1 MINYDWNCK
10 TVDAYVEQAGNADVV
25 YNVHWIVTGIS
36 DQLDPEGKNYSA
48 NSIGTQALDI
58 SKITNFIPWDEV
70 TEAEV
75 EEWTKSTMGE
85 EQVLAIESSIADQ
98 IALLISP
105 VSITLTV
112 GEPVP
117 PIEE

>member
-25 YNVHWIVTGIS
+25 YNVHWIATGIS
-36 DQLDPEGKNYSA
+36 DQLDSEGKNYSA
-48 NSIGTQALDI
+48 NSIGTQALDV
-58 SKITNFIPWDEV
+58 SEITNFIPWDEV

-75 EEWTKSTMGE
+75 EEWTKAAMGE
-85 EQVLAIESSIADQ
+85 EQVLAIESSIANQ
-98 IALLISP
+98 IALLIAP

-117 PIEE
+117 PLE

>member
-48 NSIGTQALDI
+48 NSIGTQALDV
-58 SKITNFIPWDEV
+58 SEITNFIPWDEV

-75 EEWTKSTMGE
+75 EEWTKAAMGE
-85 EQVLAIESSIADQ
+85 EQVLSIETNVAASLEQVIK
-98 IALLISP
+98 P
-105 VSITLTV
+105 TSITLTI
-112 GEPVP
+112 GEPA
-117 PIEE
+117 